1 MSVDAAG
8 LPQPGFYSYPSSL
21 PSGLSLGDAEST
33 ARAPAASSSGS
44 SSSAS
49 GSGTSP
55 AAAPISPYQ
64 QAYANLEQADTA
76 ELMSVSLGS
85 SGSAQ
90 SNIASVLQQA
100 AALQQQQI
108 AAQQQ
113 AAQQAS
119 SGAPAIQ
126 APSVP
131 NYTSIVQQSDANASS
146 DLSNGTLGAS
156 IDTTA

>member
-1 MSVDAAG
+1 MSVDATG

-21 PSGLSLGDAEST
+21 PRGLSMGDAETT
-33 ARAPAASSSGS
+33 ASAPPAAGASASSSP
-44 SSSAS
+44 SAS
-49 GSGTSP
+49 
-55 AAAPISPYQ
+55 ASPYA

-76 ELMSVSLGS
+76 ELMNVSFGS
-85 SGSAQ
+85 SSNAQ

-113 AAQQAS
+113 AAQDAAS
-119 SGAPAIQ
+119 AAPAIQ
-126 APSVP
+126 APSTP
-131 NYTSIVQQSDANASS
+131 SYTSIVQSSDANAAN
-146 DLSNGTLGAS
+146 DLGNGTLGAS